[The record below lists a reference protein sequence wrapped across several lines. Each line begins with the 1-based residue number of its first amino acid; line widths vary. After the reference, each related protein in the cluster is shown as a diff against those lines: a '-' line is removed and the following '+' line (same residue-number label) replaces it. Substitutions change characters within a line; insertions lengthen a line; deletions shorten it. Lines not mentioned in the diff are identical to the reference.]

1 MEITTKKTMTL
12 KDYAIRYAWYAVM
25 FIPICIMILLEY
37 IMIINNVIVGKSLQ
51 FLQEKLYRQK
61 WMRPITSRLKKRKSD
76 EGFEDFFAVLDIMN
90 DYCYGWLKK
99 NDTKKEEED

>member
-25 FIPICIMILLEY
+25 FIPMCILILLES

-51 FLQEKLYRQK
+51 FVQEKLYRQE
-61 WMRPITSRLKKRKSD
+61 WMRPITSRLETFTSED
-76 EGFEDFFAVLDIMN
+76 TYFFFEMLDLLI
-90 DYCYGWLKK
+90 DRCYGWLKK

>member
-12 KDYAIRYAWYAVM
+12 KDYAIRYAWYVVM
-25 FIPICIMILLEY
+25 FIPMCILILLES

-51 FLQEKLYRQK
+51 FVQEKLYRQE
-61 WMRPITSRLKKRKSD
+61 WMRPITSRLETFTSKD
-76 EGFEDFFAVLDIMN
+76 YADFFVFLDIMI

>member
-25 FIPICIMILLEY
+25 FIPMCILILLES

-51 FLQEKLYRQK
+51 FVQEKLYRQE
-61 WMRPITSRLKKRKSD
+61 WMRPITSRLETFTSED
-76 EGFEDFFAVLDIMN
+76 TYLFFEMFDLLI

>member
-25 FIPICIMILLEY
+25 FIPMCILILLES

-51 FLQEKLYRQK
+51 FVQEKLYRQE
-61 WMRPITSRLKKRKSD
+61 WMRPITLRLETFTSED
-76 EGFEDFFAVLDIMN
+76 TYLFFEMFDLLI

>member
-1 MEITTKKTMTL
+1 MEITMKKTMTL

-25 FIPICIMILLEY
+25 FIPMCILILLES

-51 FLQEKLYRQK
+51 FVQEKLYRQE
-61 WMRPITSRLKKRKSD
+61 WMRPITSRLEMLTSKD
-76 EGFEDFFAVLDIMN
+76 FEDFFVFLDIMI

>member
-25 FIPICIMILLEY
+25 FIPMCILILLES

-51 FLQEKLYRQK
+51 FLQEKLYRQE
-61 WMRPITSRLKKRKSD
+61 WMKPITSRLETLTSKD
-76 EGFEDFFAVLDIMN
+76 YADFFIFLDIMI

>member
-25 FIPICIMILLEY
+25 FIPMCILILLES

-51 FLQEKLYRQK
+51 FVQEKLYRQE
-61 WMRPITSRLKKRKSD
+61 WMRPITSRLEMLTSKD
-76 EGFEDFFAVLDIMN
+76 FEDFFVFLDIMI

>member
-25 FIPICIMILLEY
+25 FIPMCILILLES
-37 IMIINNVIVGKSLQ
+37 IMIINNAIVGKSLQ
-51 FLQEKLYRQK
+51 FVQEKLYRQK
-61 WMRPITSRLKKRKSD
+61 WMRPITSRLETFTSED
-76 EGFEDFFAVLDIMN
+76 TDLFFEMFDLLI

-99 NDTKKEEED
+99 NDTKELED

>member
-25 FIPICIMILLEY
+25 FIPMCILILLES

-51 FLQEKLYRQK
+51 FVQEKLYRQE
-61 WMRPITSRLKKRKSD
+61 WMRPITSRLETFTSED
-76 EGFEDFFAVLDIMN
+76 TYLFFEMLDLLI
-90 DYCYGWLKK
+90 DLCYGWLKK
-99 NDTKKEEED
+99 NDTKKETED